1 MWKGSMEVKD
11 EKKIAQ
17 KSKRSTAK
25 KTLILIQ
32 CWLTKGQDLDEHMQA
47 ILWTE
52 IDCGTMLVNR
62 GSGVG

>member
-17 KSKRSTAK
+17 KSKRPTAK

-32 CWLTKGQDLDEHMQA
+32 CWLTKGQDLDENMQA

-52 IDCGTMLVNR
+52 IDYGTMLVNR